1 MNQQPA
7 DEADSSDDVLLGRL
21 ENIDLVELAAR
32 LSASS
37 FAAVWDN
44 REDDVYNELPAPAC

>member
-7 DEADSSDDVLLGRL
+7 DEADSSDDVLQASE

-37 FAAVWDN
+37 FAARLGQW
-44 REDDVYNELPAPAC
+44 